1 MADGGEGWLF
11 DKMATEKN
19 NKDSVI
25 EKGSHRL
32 LRVLMYASTCIVIVF
47 AGIGSANDSA
57 NYTYSYAYSFEPT
70 YERDE
75 GTEQSCSYSESRHD
89 LYCGG
94 LNRLSDLMD
103 RYEAVKGSTGGASDS
118 APWEKIRSRH
128 DSASIRSK
136 KQFREVWYAWG
147 TVEQALITD
156 LDSDRI
162 RFRQAKHWKA
172 GALAESLGLTLS
184 ITTLWYAFTLTI
196 YKGIFIIACGHT
208 RILRA

>member
-1 MADGGEGWLF
+1 VADGAEGWLF

-32 LRVLMYASTCIVIVF
+32 VRVLMYASTCIVIVF

-57 NYTYSYAYSFEPT
+57 NYTYSYAYSFEPN
-70 YERDE
+70 YELDE
-75 GTEQSCSYSESRHD
+75 GAEQSCSYYESSHA

-118 APWEKIRSRH
+118 APWEKIRSRY
-128 DSASIRSK
+128 DAASIRSK

-147 TVEQALITD
+147 AVEQALIND

-162 RFRQAKHWKA
+162 RFRQAKHWKV
-172 GALAESLGLTLS
+172 GPLAESMGLTLS

-196 YKGIFIIACGHT
+196 YKGILIIAYGHT

>member
-1 MADGGEGWLF
+1 VADGAESWLF

-57 NYTYSYAYSFEPT
+57 NYTYSYAYSFEPN
-70 YERDE
+70 YELDE
-75 GTEQSCSYSESRHD
+75 GAEQSCSYYESSHA

-118 APWEKIRSRH
+118 APWDKIRSRY
-128 DSASIRSK
+128 DAASLRSK

-147 TVEQALITD
+147 AVEQALIKD
-156 LDSDRI
+156 LDSGRI

-172 GALAESLGLTLS
+172 GALAESMGLTLS
-184 ITTLWYAFTLTI
+184 ITTLWYVFTLTI
-196 YKGIFIIACGHT
+196 YKGIVIIAYGHA

>member
-1 MADGGEGWLF
+1 VAEGGEGWRF
-11 DKMATEKN
+11 DKMVTEDK

-25 EKGSHRL
+25 VKGSHRL
-32 LRVLMYASTCIVIVF
+32 VRVLLYATTCMVIVV

-75 GTEQSCSYSESRHD
+75 GTEQRCSYSESSHD

-103 RYEAVKGSTGGASDS
+103 WYEAVKGSTGGASDS
-118 APWEKIRSRH
+118 APWEKIRRRH
-128 DSASIRSK
+128 DAAAILSK
-136 KQFREVWYAWG
+136 KHFNEVWYAWDA
-147 TVEQALITD
+147 VEQALIHD
-156 LDSDRI
+156 LESDRI

-172 GALAESLGLTLS
+172 GALAESLGFTLS
-184 ITTLWYAFTLTI
+184 ITTLWYVFTLTI
-196 YKGIFIIACGHT
+196 YKGIVIIAYGHT
-208 RILRA
+208 RSFRA

>member
-1 MADGGEGWLF
+1 MV
-11 DKMATEKN
+11 TEEN

-32 LRVLMYASTCIVIVF
+32 VRVLLYASTCLVIVV
-47 AGIGSANDSA
+47 ASIGSANDAA

-70 YERDE
+70 YELDE
-75 GTEQSCSYSESRHD
+75 GTEQRCSYYESSHD

-118 APWEKIRSRH
+118 APWEKIRSRR
-128 DSASIRSK
+128 DAASIRSK
-136 KQFREVWYAWG
+136 KQFHEVWYAWG

-184 ITTLWYAFTLTI
+184 ITTLWYAFALTI

>member
-1 MADGGEGWLF
+1 MV
-11 DKMATEKN
+11 TEED
-19 NKDSVI
+19 NKDSVL

-32 LRVLMYASTCIVIVF
+32 LRVLLYASTCIVIGF

-57 NYTYSYAYSFEPT
+57 NYTYSYAYSFEPN
-70 YERDE
+70 YELDE
-75 GTEQSCSYSESRHD
+75 GAEQSCSYYESSHA

-136 KQFREVWYAWG
+136 KQFHEVWYAWG

-156 LDSDRI
+156 LDSGRI

-172 GALAESLGLTLS
+172 GPLVESLGLTLS

-196 YKGIFIIACGHT
+196 YKGILIIAYGHT

>member
-1 MADGGEGWLF
+1 
-11 DKMATEKN
+11 
-19 NKDSVI
+19 
-25 EKGSHRL
+25 
-32 LRVLMYASTCIVIVF
+32 VF

-70 YERDE
+70 YELDE

-118 APWEKIRSRH
+118 APWEKIRSRY
-128 DSASIRSK
+128 DAASIRSK

-147 TVEQALITD
+147 AVEQALIND

-162 RFRQAKHWKA
+162 RFRQAKHWKV
-172 GALAESLGLTLS
+172 GPLAESMGLTLS

-196 YKGIFIIACGHT
+196 YKGILIIAYGHT